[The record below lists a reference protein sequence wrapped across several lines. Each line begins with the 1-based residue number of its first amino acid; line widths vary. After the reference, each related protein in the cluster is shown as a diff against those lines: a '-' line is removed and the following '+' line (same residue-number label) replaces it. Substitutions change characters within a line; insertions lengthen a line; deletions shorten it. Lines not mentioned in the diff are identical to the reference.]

1 MDARAWYAPPPA
13 APSAEQDAQEGR
25 RPPDTLYISSSMP
38 RCLPT
43 MPSAAVRSRCDGS
56 RRDSAPAGSQPTDS
70 PAGVSRRPT
79 PHVRPRRE
87 FGGLSLLAR
96 SYARRLACSS
106 SFPRLYRD
114 SQCMSAS
121 YDARTCVTRW
131 TKCRPT
137 NGRCCLRAASHG
149 SLDERGYPTTPSL

>member
-1 MDARAWYAPPPA
+1 MDARAWNAPPQA
-13 APSAEQDAQEGR
+13 ALSAELSAHEDPKPSDMLHLDIG
-25 RPPDTLYISSSMP
+25 SSVP

-79 PHVRPRRE
+79 PHMRPRRE

-96 SYARRLACSS
+96 SYACRLACKS
-106 SFPRLYRD
+106 SFPRLYRG
-114 SQCMSAS
+114 SQCMPAPQ
-121 YDARTCVTRW
+121 DARACVTRW
-131 TKCRPT
+131 IKCKPT
-137 NGRCCLRAASHG
+137 NGRCGLRAVFCAIRRPS
-149 SLDERGYPTTPSL
+149 PTPSK